1 MKKNRDGS
9 FTGKSEVAVEDWMN
23 IPWLLDRRTQ
33 KYPHQV
39 CIERQMSIGTWSP
52 VTTTEFSADIL
63 AVARGLVA
71 EGLEEGDAL
80 AIFASTSYEW
90 NLIDMAA
97 LSAGLI
103 TVPIYESDSADQ
115 VKWILEN
122 SNIKFVITETEA
134 QRFIVESVRTPA
146 LGRVISL
153 ADDGLRTLY
162 SNGAAVDPEVI
173 DKRKA
178 NLNMDTVATVIYT
191 SGTTGNPKGV
201 MLTHGNFVNSALNV
215 QKNPM
220 GIIVNG
226 KDTRILLFLP
236 MAHVMARSV
245 FFYLIAGRGVIGHT
259 PNLKNLVAD
268 IGSFK
273 PTGLLVVPRVLEKIY
288 NAAAASAGGGVKKR
302 IFRWASE
309 VAVDYSAKRHTPG
322 LKLKAGIA
330 NKLVWSKIRDVI
342 GEQCVYAVS
351 AGAPLGSWMGHFFRG
366 IGLTVVEAYG
376 LTETT
381 GASTVNY
388 LGAIKMG
395 TVGQPMANA
404 DIKVADDSEV
414 LVRGPHVFK
423 GYQNNP
429 EEMALAKDSEGWF
442 YTGDLGTLD
451 KDGYL
456 TITGRKKEI
465 IVTAGGKNVSPA
477 ALEDPLR
484 SHPLIS
490 QIVVIGD
497 QKPFVAALITLDQ
510 DMLPS
515 WLSSHG
521 LPPMDVQAAAQ
532 DEHVLASLEKAIE
545 RTNKKVSRAESI
557 RKFTVLPVDFTVEN
571 GLLTPS
577 LKVKRARVTE
587 RFSDAIDQLYTD
599 TRSEGEK

>member
-103 TVPIYESDSADQ
+103 TVPIYESDLADQ

-429 EEMALAKDSEGWF
+429 EETALAKDSEGWF